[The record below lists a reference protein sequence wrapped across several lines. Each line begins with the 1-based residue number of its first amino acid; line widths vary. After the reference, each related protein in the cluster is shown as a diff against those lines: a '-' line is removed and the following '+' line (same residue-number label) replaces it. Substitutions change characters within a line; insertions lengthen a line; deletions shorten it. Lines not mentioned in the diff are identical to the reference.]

1 MRSIA
6 MENKPVK
13 KVPSRQAIL
22 RAVASSTAI
31 ETGQRVQQLE
41 RLLRT
46 KRSPFRHLN
55 LAD

>member
-1 MRSIA
+1 MKIR
-6 MENKPVK
+6 PVK

-22 RAVASSTAI
+22 RAVTSSTAI

-41 RLLRT
+41 RTLRA
-46 KRSPFRHLN
+46 KRSRFRHLE

>member
-1 MRSIA
+1 MKIRL
-6 MENKPVK
+6 VK
-13 KVPSRQAIL
+13 KVPSRQAIR

-41 RLLRT
+41 RTLRA
-46 KRSPFRHLN
+46 KRSPFRHLA

>member
-1 MRSIA
+1 MKIQ
-6 MENKPVK
+6 PVK
-13 KVPSRQAIL
+13 KVPSRGAIL

-41 RLLRT
+41 RTLRT
-46 KRSPFRHLN
+46 NRSPFRHLK